1 MQAGLVVGGGVY
13 CLGMSNSSSGIRRH
27 PVGVA
32 LSAVDEALVS
42 TRDAAV
48 WALADDELDAALDRC
63 QQVAARVAELSLRLV
78 AEADGRD
85 LGRRAGASS
94 TAAWLRG
101 RFRVRSGEAWARVEL
116 ANRIAAAAEAPVDF
130 AANVGSARSGREM
143 PATGAALAAGAVSEQ
158 HALVIAKAMRRLPG
172 TVDAA
177 VCAEA
182 ERQLAELAG
191 QFDPGELAKLADSLV
206 EALSPDTLADD
217 EDDAVNRREL
227 RLSEHTGQVSGR
239 LDPEALAMVRA
250 MLDPLAVPQP
260 GEDGEKDDRSP
271 ARRLADAL
279 VEIARR
285 VLNQGDWLPAG
296 HGARSHLNLV
306 TQLDPDDDG
315 DPTGGGPDS
324 DFGPGEDSIGG
335 GVDENGPEGGDAGVA
350 PRADAGDGDD
360 RDTASPGADGRG
372 RWVRLGRGELSW
384 GRPLS
389 AAAVDRIACDAGIR
403 WIITDPA
410 GVPLNV
416 GREQRTVTPGQWAA
430 LIVRDGGCVFPG
442 CTRPVEWCE
451 AHHIWWWRFGGP
463 TDLDNLCLLC
473 AAHHRT
479 VHHGGWNIQL
489 GKDRNP
495 EFIPPAWVDP
505 EQTPRRNNRP
515 RHHRKK
521 PTEP

>member
-1 MQAGLVVGGGVY
+1 
-13 CLGMSNSSSGIRRH
+13 
-27 PVGVA
+27 
-32 LSAVDEALVS
+32 
-42 TRDAAV
+42 
-48 WALADDELDAALDRC
+48 
-63 QQVAARVAELSLRLV
+63 
-78 AEADGRD
+78 
-85 LGRRAGASS
+85 
-94 TAAWLRG
+94 
-101 RFRVRSGEAWARVEL
+101 
-116 ANRIAAAAEAPVDF
+116 
-130 AANVGSARSGREM
+130 
-143 PATGAALAAGAVSEQ
+143 
-158 HALVIAKAMRRLPG
+158 
-172 TVDAA
+172 
-177 VCAEA
+177 
-182 ERQLAELAG
+182 
-191 QFDPGELAKLADSLV
+191 
-206 EALSPDTLADD
+206 
-217 EDDAVNRREL
+217 
-227 RLSEHTGQVSGR
+227 
-239 LDPEALAMVRA
+239 
-250 MLDPLAVPQP
+250 
-260 GEDGEKDDRSP
+260 
-271 ARRLADAL
+271 
-279 VEIARR
+279 
-285 VLNQGDWLPAG
+285 
-296 HGARSHLNLV
+296 
-306 TQLDPDDDG
+306 
-315 DPTGGGPDS
+315 
-324 DFGPGEDSIGG
+324 
-335 GVDENGPEGGDAGVA
+335 VA